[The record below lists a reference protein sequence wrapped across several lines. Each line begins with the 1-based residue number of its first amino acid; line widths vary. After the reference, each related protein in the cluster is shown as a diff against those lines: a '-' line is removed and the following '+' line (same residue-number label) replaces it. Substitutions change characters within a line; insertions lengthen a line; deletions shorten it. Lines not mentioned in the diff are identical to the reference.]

1 MPAFLNKDDMS
12 YEHFNIGSDS
22 QVSPLTEKDRDIIRF
37 SARKFKSVIDRDT
50 AINTRFGLSSVDYFR
65 KLEAVKDHPHL
76 SKRVR
81 GRVGELFSTPGPMTG
96 GTPIMDSK
104 QFSHGVNW

>member
-1 MPAFLNKDDMS
+1 MPVSLNKDDMS
-12 YEHFNIGSDS
+12 YEHFNAGAES
-22 QVSPLTEKDRDIIRF
+22 QTSPLTDRDRDFIRF
-37 SARKFKSVIDRDT
+37 SARKFKSASDRD
-50 AINTRFGLSSVDYFR
+50 AALNTKFGLSSFDYFR

-96 GTPIMDSK
+96 GTPVLDSK